1 MLNAVVHIK
10 CIGQWL
16 SCSGCSLRVGFYY
29 SNFLQCQAFVV
40 SFAYSMCPGN
50 RYHLDSVLQWIIF
63 FLADGFT
70 NFCSLV
76 HGTNK
81 CYKLCLEQ
89 VSMLPGDSCAE
100 LMTLQQGKVQERM
113 LGPQCPLW
121 GPGYQHICQN
131 LLFTQK
137 SERFYP
143 SVFSISGSWTGA
155 VTSQTTSLLNIHI
168 WRWQLD
174 SLHKS
179 TWSSLITRLKST
191 PWHHWCF
198 LTLIFR
204 SCDSSQ
210 L

>member
-1 MLNAVVHIK
+1 MN
-10 CIGQWL
+10 
-16 SCSGCSLRVGFYY
+16 Y
-29 SNFLQCQAFVV
+29 
-40 SFAYSMCPGN
+40 
-50 RYHLDSVLQWIIF
+50 F
-63 FLADGFT
+63 FSLADGFT
-70 NFCSLV
+70 NFCLLV
-76 HGTNK
+76 HDTNEY
-81 CYKLCLEQ
+81 YKLCLEQ
-89 VSMLPGDSCAE
+89 VSMLPETAVQNWWFC
-100 LMTLQQGKVQERM
+100 LQQGRVQERM

-131 LLFTQK
+131 LLFTKK

-143 SVFSISGSWTGA
+143 PMFSVSGSWAGA

-198 LTLIFR
+198 LTLIFC